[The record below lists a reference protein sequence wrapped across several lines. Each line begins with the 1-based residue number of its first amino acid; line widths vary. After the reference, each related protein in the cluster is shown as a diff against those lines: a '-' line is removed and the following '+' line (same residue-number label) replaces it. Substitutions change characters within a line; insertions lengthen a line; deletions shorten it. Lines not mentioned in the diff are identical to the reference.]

1 MRELADDFYVLEHS
15 DASGI
20 DFFSLGLVLGAII
33 ELERKL
39 VPDSLAFLFPL

>member
-39 VPDSLAFLFPL
+39 VPDSLTFFFPL